1 MKRSLLAWGVL
12 VALSASPVFADD
24 VKKTPTPAKPSLPTG
39 YLRTEDWLA
48 YSTGRLAPG
57 EIDRMVS
64 AELKKAGI
72 TQAPLVN
79 DEGFLRRAY
88 LDLVGRVPT
97 PKEIAEFESDAQ
109 SDKRARLVDR
119 LLETDEYAKH
129 WAAYWRESISR
140 RTTDQRAQ
148 LFARAFETWLADQF
162 KENRSWGAIVREILT
177 ASGQLRFAEPTKNG
191 PAYFLA
197 SRTGAD
203 APTELASEASRLF
216 MGIQI
221 QCAQCHDHPSDVWKR
236 NQFHEFAAFFA
247 RVRQAP
253 IREEMKIVGFQLIA
267 APFGEHQMPNASDAK
282 KQGKRIDPQFL
293 DGKGPGSGQTDAK
306 RREYL
311 AAKLTSTQAPWF
323 GGAFVNRI
331 WGELM
336 GQAFYQPVDDM
347 GPEKE
352 AVMPTVLARIAGS
365 FRGSEYDVKQVFRDL
380 MATEIYQRQ
389 IRPGASIDEH
399 LMFAASHPKRM
410 QADALWASLTQ
421 VLGPISSGRGFFG
434 KGPAAGGFG
443 RFGGG
448 GLEQIFKREFGF
460 DPSAKPEDIEGSI
473 SQALLMMN
481 NPQIAQ
487 KITAKGDNMLAKV
500 LQANAKDEDAI
511 RAVYLRTMAREPSE
525 REMAR
530 CKQHIANVTS
540 RPEAYEDILWAILN
554 SAEFQTKK

>member
-12 VALSASPVFADD
+12 LALSAPLIADD
-24 VKKTPTPAKPSLPTG
+24 VKKTPPPSKPALPTG
-39 YLRTEDWLA
+39 HLRTDDWLT
-48 YSTGRLAPG
+48 YSTAPLASG
-57 EIDRMVS
+57 EIDRLVS

-72 TQAPLVN
+72 DQAPLVN
-79 DEGFLRRAY
+79 DETFLRRAY
-88 LDLVGRVPT
+88 LDLIGRVPT
-97 PKEIAEFESDAQ
+97 PKEIAEFKNDTQ
-109 SDKRARLVDR
+109 PNKRARVVDR

-129 WAAYWRESISR
+129 WASYWREAIAR
-140 RTTDQRAQ
+140 RTTDNRAQ
-148 LFARAFETWLADQF
+148 LFARGFESWMADQF
-162 KENRSWGAIVREILT
+162 KQNRSWGAIVRELLT

-191 PAYFLA
+191 SAYFLA

-216 MGIQI
+216 LGIQI

-253 IREEMKIVGFQLIA
+253 IREEMKIVGFQLIS

-282 KQGKRIDPQFL
+282 KAGKRIDPQFL
-293 DGKGPGSGQTDAK
+293 DGKGPGAGQTDAK

-311 AAKLTSTQAPWF
+311 AAKMTSTQDPWF

-352 AVMPTVLARIAGS
+352 AAMPAVLARITGS
-365 FRGSEYDVKQVFRDL
+365 FRGSEYDVKQLFRDL
-380 MATEIYQRQ
+380 MASETYQRQ

-410 QADALWASLTQ
+410 QADALWASLNQ
-421 VLGPISSGRGFFG
+421 VLGPISSGRGFFA

-448 GLEQIFKREFGF
+448 LEQVFKREFGF
-460 DPSAKPEDIEGSI
+460 DPSAKPEEIEGSI

-500 LQANAKDEDAI
+500 LQANSSDDDAI
-511 RAVYLRTMAREPSE
+511 RTVYLRTLAREPSE
-525 REMAR
+525 REVTR
-530 CKQHIANVTS
+530 CKAHIASVNN

>member
-1 MKRSLLAWGVL
+1 MKRSILAWGVF
-12 VALSASPVFADD
+12 VALSATSLRADD
-24 VKKTPTPAKPSLPTG
+24 VKKSPPAKPSLPTG
-39 YLRTEDWLA
+39 HLRTEDWLT
-48 YSTGRLAPG
+48 YSTDRLAAG
-57 EIDRMVS
+57 EIDRLVS

-72 TQAPLVN
+72 KEAPLAN
-79 DEGFLRRAY
+79 DETYLRRVY
-88 LDLVGRVPT
+88 LDLIGRVPT
-97 PKEIAEFESDAQ
+97 PKEIAEFKSDTQ
-109 SDKRARLVDR
+109 PTKRSAVVDR

-140 RTTDQRAQ
+140 RTTDNRAQ
-148 LFARAFETWLADQF
+148 IFARGFETWMADQF
-162 KENRSWGAIVREILT
+162 KQNRSWGSIVRELLT

-191 PAYFLA
+191 SAYFLA

-216 MGIQI
+216 LGIQI

-282 KQGKRIDPQFL
+282 KPGKRIDPQFL

-311 AAKLTSTQAPWF
+311 AAKMTSTQDPWF

-352 AVMPTVLARIAGS
+352 ATMPTVLARIAGS
-365 FRGSEYDVKQVFRDL
+365 FRGSEYDVKQLFRDL
-380 MATEIYQRQ
+380 MASETYQRQ

-410 QADALWASLTQ
+410 QADALWASLNQ

-443 RFGGG
+443 RFGGV
-448 GLEQIFKREFGF
+448 GLEQVFKREFGF
-460 DPSAKPEDIEGSI
+460 DPSAKAEDIEGSI

-487 KITAKGDNMLAKV
+487 KITAKGDNMLAAV
-500 LQANAKDEDAI
+500 LKANAKDDDAI
-511 RAVYLRTMAREPSE
+511 RTVYLRTLAREPSE
-525 REMAR
+525 REMTR
-530 CKQHIANVTS
+530 CKTHISSVAS
-540 RPEAYEDILWAILN
+540 RSEAYEDILWAILN